1 MSLLTAF
8 TVGLL
13 FAGLLLF
20 YTRNCWKNFWRV
32 KPSSGLFLLYQPSSW
47 EFTPGFWGRE
57 TWSYLALLRTIIG
70 VCCYSDSVIRL
81 SLLEEV
87 LVQSDKERILEWIR
101 IQETSPCPR
110 SASPHTW
117 GEPCMIFFLRVQF
130 TLCIKTRRGQEQEGQ
145 SSLSR
150 LLLSWAERRK
160 KPHSVYAAWMNDF
173 VLKKTNQ
180 TNQPCTVSRE
190 KDRSVS
196 FLSSPPTTQFQ
207 ATQFA
212 DFSRQ
217 SLVLNVT
224 PVMIE
229 KLANGLLQPP
239 EAGHPICMLDL
250 AVNYPYFSWL
260 LLVLFLLY
268 CSKVLLLLKTVLNLR
283 WTSPKETVKG
293 VERVYLQEIE
303 WILCFLV
310 HYRNG
315 SHIMH
320 GRIQHTT

>member
-1 MSLLTAF
+1 MSSLNLHMSLLTAF
-8 TVGLL
+8 TAGLP

-32 KPSSGLFLLYQPSSW
+32 KPSSGLFLVYQPSSW

-101 IQETSPCPR
+101 IQETRPCPR

-145 SSLSR
+145 SSLFR
-150 LLLSWAERRK
+150 LLLSWAARRK

-196 FLSSPPTTQFQ
+196 FLSSLPATQFQ

-239 EAGHPICMLDL
+239 EAGHPMY
-250 AVNYPYFSWL
+250 VGFSCQLPIL
-260 LLVLFLLY
+260 LLAFAGFISSILFQSIVASEN
-268 CSKVLLLLKTVLNLR
+268 CS
-283 WTSPKETVKG
+283 
-293 VERVYLQEIE
+293 
-303 WILCFLV
+303 
-310 HYRNG
+310 
-315 SHIMH
+315 
-320 GRIQHTT
+320 